1 MRTKTFAAVAAL
13 AVAALIAT
21 PALAGPPKHGGG
33 HGGGQPAGVHNSNTN
48 QNNVHNANRNN
59 NTVNNQV
66 RAQGGQGGSA
76 SNTNRNVANGGAGGA
91 GGAANQSQTQN
102 QSQSQSANN
111 QSDNSNSNNSTVSV
125 DTNYQRAPVNTAY
138 AASLYATEDTC
149 MGSSSAG
156 AQGITFGLSF
166 GTTWRDQNCQ
176 RLKNSRQLVA
186 LGYHRAATAL
196 MCQDDNVR
204 DAMAQAGTP
213 CPTGAEPIAAVA
225 PIAPPPVTELAPP
238 EPVAEAPPIVTPPR
252 RRPRAPVNQEK

>member
-1 MRTKTFAAVAAL
+1 MKTKTFAAMAAL
-13 AVAALIAT
+13 AIAAMIAT
-21 PALAGPPKHGGG
+21 PALAGPPKPGGG
-33 HGGGQPAGVHNSNTN
+33 HGGGHHGGGQPPGVHNSNRN
-48 QNNVHNANRNN
+48 YNDNRNYVDSSNRNYNTN
-59 NTVNNQV
+59 NNHV
-66 RAQGGQGGSA
+66 RAQ
-76 SNTNRNVANGGAGGA
+76 GGAGGA
-91 GGAANQSQTQN
+91 GGAGGSANQNQSQAQN

-252 RRPRAPVNQEK
+252 RRPRPPVNQEK